1 MSKIVIT
8 FPHLRMLLEAHSGFM
23 RTGTEV
29 LAPRINLLNDLIE
42 LKLVE
47 TGRTLYFTS
56 FEANVMISDMAQLL
70 VKHERKHNETHS

>member
-8 FPHLRMLLEAHSGFM
+8 FPHLRMLLEAHSGFL
-23 RTGTEV
+23 RTDTEFLGV
-29 LAPRINLLNDLIE
+29 RAQLMQDLIALE
-42 LKLVE
+42 LVAIG
-47 TGRTLYFTS
+47 TVLYFTS